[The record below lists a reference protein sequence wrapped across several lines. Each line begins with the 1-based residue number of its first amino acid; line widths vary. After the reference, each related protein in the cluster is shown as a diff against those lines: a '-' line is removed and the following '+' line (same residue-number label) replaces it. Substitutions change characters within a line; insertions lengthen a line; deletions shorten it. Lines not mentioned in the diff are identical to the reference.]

1 MLQFSI
7 ILCLWLFFS
16 FQELQGKVD
25 IFVTTQA
32 ELQGKVA
39 ALESMSMRAFT
50 EQDRRS
56 RCEDELRRL
65 TEEKKVCV
73 CELDAY
79 TIHTVGLF
87 TDTQ

>member
-1 MLQFSI
+1 M
-7 ILCLWLFFS
+7 
-16 FQELQGKVD
+16 
-25 IFVTTQA
+25 TTQA

-73 CELDAY
+73 RELDAH
-79 TIHTVGLF
+79 TLHTVGLF
-87 TDTQ
+87 IDTQRKVFESSRSSEACSTSSH